1 MMNKMEKIVFANL
14 EKQST
19 LVNKTFKEMGVVIT
33 QFLEGHEDFQKSV
46 LKIKNYEKESNK
58 LRHKNLETVAQA
70 VGSISRS
77 DLLRLV
83 MKMSDVM
90 SNQAGASVRLGHVK
104 FTPAPNDGMIPRF
117 KALIET
123 FVKMGEALR
132 NLMRNLGEN
141 MEKAQESCNKIDELE
156 EEVDQLYRDLH
167 GHLYNR
173 INIPLRIVMQ
183 LLSVSKHIEEA
194 CDHCASVADSVRIIL
209 ATH

>member
-1 MMNKMEKIVFANL
+1 MDKMEQKVFANL

-19 LVNKTFKEMGVVIT
+19 LVNRTFKEMGVVIT

-58 LRHKNLETVAQA
+58 LRRKNLETVAQA
-70 VGSISRS
+70 VSMYRS

-83 MKMSDVM
+83 MKMSDVNA
-90 SNQAGASVRLGHVK
+90 NQAGASVRLSHVQ
-104 FTPAPNDGMIPRF
+104 FTPASSDGMIPRF
-117 KALIET
+117 KALIEA
-123 FVKMGEALR
+123 FIRMGEALR

-141 MEKAQESCNKIDELE
+141 MENAQESCGKIDVIE

-173 INIPLRIVMQ
+173 IDIPLRIIMQ
-183 LLSVSKHIEEA
+183 LLSVAKHIEEA

>member
-1 MMNKMEKIVFANL
+1 MKMEQRVYANL

-19 LVNKTFKEMGVVIT
+19 LINRTFKELGVCIT
-33 QFLEGHEDFQKSV
+33 AFLEGHEDFQKTV
-46 LKIKNYEKESNK
+46 LKIKNNEKESNK
-58 LRHKNLETVAQA
+58 LRRTNLEIVAQA
-70 VGSISRS
+70 VSIYRS

-90 SNQAGASVRLGHVK
+90 ANQAGASVRLGHVK
-104 FTPAPNDGMIPRF
+104 FTPATSDGMIPRF
-117 KALIET
+117 KALIEG
-123 FVKMGEALR
+123 FIKMGEALR

-141 MEKAQESCNKIDELE
+141 MDNAQESCNVIDEIE
-156 EEVDQLYRDLH
+156 EQVDLLYRDLH

-173 INIPLRIVMQ
+173 IDIPLRIIMQ
-183 LLSVSKHIEEA
+183 LLSVAKHIEEA

>member
-1 MMNKMEKIVFANL
+1 MEQRVFANL

-19 LVNKTFKEMGVVIT
+19 LVDRTFKEMGLCIT
-33 QFLEGHEDFQKSV
+33 AFLEGHEDFQKTV
-46 LKIKNYEKESNK
+46 LKIKNNEKESNK
-58 LRHKNLETVAQA
+58 LRRKNLEIVAQA
-70 VGSISRS
+70 VSMYRS

-90 SNQAGASVRLGHVK
+90 ANQAGASVRLEHVN

-117 KALIET
+117 TALIEA
-123 FVKMGEALR
+123 FIRMGEKLR
-132 NLMRNLGEN
+132 ILMRNLGEN
-141 MEKAQESCNKIDELE
+141 MENAQDSCDKIDEVE
-156 EEVDQLYRDLH
+156 EEVDRLYRDLH

-173 INIPLRIVMQ
+173 INIPLRIIMQ
-183 LLSVSKHIEEA
+183 LLSVAKHIEEA